1 MKFVTDLNEGQ
12 IQKIPRGSLVAGAP
26 GKRIMIITKFGMK
39 KQRTILRV
47 KMSAKQA

>member
-1 MKFVTDLNEGQ
+1 MKFVTDLNEGK
-12 IQKIPRGSLVAGAP
+12 IQKIPRGSLVAGEP
-26 GKRIMIITKFGMK
+26 GERITIIAKFGIK